1 MDPDQQEY
9 QGEESLLEDD
19 EDEENPKKRKK
30 NQRDGSTL
38 RKCPTA
44 PKRFKSSYIC
54 FFMAKQ
60 PIIKNELGDK
70 STVTEVSKKSAEMW
84 RNLSGEDRAHWDDV
98 AAKDKQRYMVE
109 KASYTGPWQV
119 PWKRAKKDPSAPK
132 RPMSA
137 FLYFSQDK
145 RRKIKDENPTL
156 KNTEVSRI
164 LGDLW
169 RNASEEEKKPHV
181 DREKIERD
189 KYKVS
194 IADWR
199 EEFDKKVEDQ
209 KKQQAEQAAYVAN
222 MYTHDGG
229 PQEQPYPPNAQ
240 YDPNM
245 MPHHMPYMHPPY
257 GYAMTPHYPYTY
269 PPPHQAAPYG
279 FANGKHV
286 AVLGPNGMPAVYY
299 TPQQTDIEIEQEGYE
314 GSPSLCF
321 EQQTDGEQQIEGG
334 QLAE

>member
-1 MDPDQQEY
+1 
-9 QGEESLLEDD
+9 
-19 EDEENPKKRKK
+19 
-30 NQRDGSTL
+30 
-38 RKCPTA
+38 
-44 PKRFKSSYIC
+44 
-54 FFMAKQ
+54 
-60 PIIKNELGDK
+60 
-70 STVTEVSKKSAEMW
+70 MW

-145 RRKIKDENPTL
+145 RRQIKDENPTL

-169 RNASEEEKKPHV
+169 RNASEDDKKPHV
-181 DREKIERD
+181 DREKIEREL
-189 KYKVS
+189 YKVS

-199 EEFDKKVEDQ
+199 EEYDKKVEDQ
-209 KKQQAEQAAYVAN
+209 KKQQAEQAAFVAN
-222 MYTHDGG
+222 MYTHEGG
-229 PQEQPYPPNAQ
+229 PQEQPYTPHAQ
-240 YDPNM
+240 YDANM

-257 GYAMTPHYPYTY
+257 GYATAPHYPYTY
-269 PPPHQAAPYG
+269 PPPHQTAPYG

-286 AVLGPNGMPAVYY
+286 AVLGPNGMPAAYY
-299 TPQQTDIEIEQEGYE
+299 TPQQPGIEIEQDGYE
-314 GSPSLCF
+314 GSSSLCF
-321 EQQTDGEQQIEGG
+321 EQQTDGEQHIQGG
-334 QLAE
+334 QVTE

>member
-1 MDPDQQEY
+1 
-9 QGEESLLEDD
+9 
-19 EDEENPKKRKK
+19 
-30 NQRDGSTL
+30 
-38 RKCPTA
+38 
-44 PKRFKSSYIC
+44 
-54 FFMAKQ
+54 MAKQ

-245 MPHHMPYMHPPY
+245 MPHHMPYMHPHY